1 MDRVYKQVVYK
12 MNPSKQQKMLN
23 FLSNKKCKLEVS
35 FYFTPFRSLKLRK
48 CIISSV
54 GYFVELRCPHILLMA
69 TTLERK
75 QALLT

>member
-1 MDRVYKQVVYK
+1 
-12 MNPSKQQKMLN
+12 MNPQIQQKMLN

-35 FYFTPFRSLKLRK
+35 FYFTHFRSLKLRK
-48 CIISSV
+48 CISSV